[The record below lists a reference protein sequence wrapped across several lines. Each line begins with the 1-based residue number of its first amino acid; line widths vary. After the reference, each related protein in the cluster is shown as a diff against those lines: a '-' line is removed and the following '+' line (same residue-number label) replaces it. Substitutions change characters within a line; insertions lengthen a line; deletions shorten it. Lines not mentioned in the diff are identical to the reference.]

1 MGPFGSF
8 IQFVH
13 VPKQWHDG
21 LDQIV
26 SKFEYDEYLSNVDDG
41 VGGLNCTL
49 YLVTPIVLLEM
60 FLIPK
65 IHGISMVNLNFK
77 SYFPRDVELV
87 DLI

>member
-26 SKFEYDEYLSNVDDG
+26 SKFECDEYLLDVDGG
-41 VGGLNCTL
+41 VGRLNCTP
-49 YLVTPIVLLEM
+49 YLVTLIVLLEM
-60 FLIPK
+60 FPIPK
-65 IHGISMVNLNFK
+65 IHGISMVNLNIK
-77 SYFPRDVELV
+77 SYFPT
-87 DLI
+87 LISKGC